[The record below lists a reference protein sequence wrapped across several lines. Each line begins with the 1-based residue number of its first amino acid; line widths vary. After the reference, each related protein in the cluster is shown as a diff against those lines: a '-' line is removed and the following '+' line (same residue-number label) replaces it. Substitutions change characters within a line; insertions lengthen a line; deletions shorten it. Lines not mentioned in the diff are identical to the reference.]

1 MPVDYAE
8 IKDALN
14 VREGHTLEILG
25 DDPDIE
31 RYAVDHASRDHA
43 QLRCSEVRGPGRP
56 RKSAAKRVITVDL
69 LRGTMRRAG
78 TAEDVPLQLL
88 AVL

>member
-31 RYAVDHASRDHA
+31 RYSVDHASQDHA

-56 RKSAAKRVITVDL
+56 RNRAARVITVDL

>member
-31 RYAVDHASRDHA
+31 RYAVDHASRDQS
-43 QLRCSEVRGPGRP
+43 QLRCSEVRGPGNY
-56 RKSAAKRVITVDL
+56 SAAKRVITVDL

>member
-1 MPVDYAE
+1 MSVDYAE

-31 RYAVDHASRDHA
+31 RYSVDHASQDHA
-43 QLRCSEVRGPGRP
+43 QLRCTEVRGPGNY
-56 RKSAAKRVITVDL
+56 SAAKRVITVDL